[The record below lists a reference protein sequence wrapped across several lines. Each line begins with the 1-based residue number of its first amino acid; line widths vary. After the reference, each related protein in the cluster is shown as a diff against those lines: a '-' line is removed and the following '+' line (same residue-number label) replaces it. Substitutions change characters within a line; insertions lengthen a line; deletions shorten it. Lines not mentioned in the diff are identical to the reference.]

1 MFLRDVCS
9 SDLLAQPFI
18 IGGVGQTVA
27 IDESVVAR
35 AKPGNRRGRPV
46 PPQWVFGGVELGTGN
61 FFMQLV
67 SQRDA
72 ATLLPIIQRHIR
84 PGPVSGATSGPL
96 TTALTVWVISIRPL
110 ITASST
116 WTPWRVCTPI
126 TSRQDGRRARRV
138 FVVAGVSPDT
148 TCLLFWM
155 NTCGAHSTH
164 GRTLLATF
172 LTPFGVSILCK
183 YLVNINGL
191 IAIWTAELVTT
202 AEWRH
207 V

>member
-1 MFLRDVCS
+1 MGVDNKTVIDWYMFLRDVCS

-84 PGPVSGATSGPL
+84 PGTRIWSDQWA
-96 TTALTVWVISIRPL
+96 A
-110 ITASST
+110 
-116 WTPWRVCTPI
+116 
-126 TSRQDGRRARRV
+126 
-138 FVVAGVSPDT
+138 
-148 TCLLFWM
+148 
-155 NTCGAHSTH
+155 
-164 GRTLLATF
+164 
-172 LTPFGVSILCK
+172 
-183 YLVNINGL
+183 YNGL
-191 IAIWTAELVTT
+191 NGLGYQHQTVNHSVQYVDPVTGVHTNNIEARWSACKASFRRRWGIARHHLPAFLDEYV
-202 AEWRH
+202 WRTQH
-207 V
+207 PRPNTFGDILDAIRRQYPV